1 MDLLTAAREGDEH
14 AYGQLVEPFR
24 RELKTHC
31 YRILGSAQDAEDALQ
46 ETLLAAWRGL
56 SGFQERS
63 SLRTWLYRI
72 ATNCCLRQA
81 RNRPQRMLSFDH
93 GPARRPS
100 EDLGAPVEGD
110 GWIEPLHTPEADPVQ
125 VQQRREHIGL
135 AYVAALQRLPPN
147 QRAVLILRDV
157 LGFPA
162 AEVAGLLDTS
172 PASVNSALQRAHA
185 TLASAPPAPVEQ
197 IAAPKGKE
205 RSVVAAFV
213 TAFDSGDVS
222 GIVDLLAEEVRFT
235 MPPLPAWFDGRAD
248 VIEFLTTRAFAQD
261 WRARPARFNDRP
273 SLACYQPGKDGDLV
287 LTAILVIILDGDRV
301 TWLASFIDP
310 AMLARAPLPQKIP
323 VEEFDADR

>member
-1 MDLLTAAREGDEH
+1 MDLLTAARGGDEH
-14 AYGQLVEPFR
+14 AFGQLIEPHR
-24 RELKTHC
+24 RELTAHC
-31 YRILGSAQDAEDALQ
+31 YRILGSAHDAEDALQ

-81 RNRPQRMLSFDH
+81 KNRPARMLSFDH
-93 GPARRPS
+93 APARRPGD
-100 EDLGAPVEGD
+100 DLGTPVEGD

-162 AEVAGLLDTS
+162 AEVADLLDTS

-185 TLASAPPAPVEQ
+185 TLVAAPAAPVEQ
-197 IAAPKGKE
+197 VAAPKGKE

-213 TAFDSGDVS
+213 TAFDTGDVS

-248 VIEFLTTRAFAQD
+248 VVEFLTRNVFALP

-273 SLACYQPGKDGDLV
+273 ALACYLPDPEGELTLSAILV
-287 LTAILVIILDGDRV
+287 LTLDGDRV
-301 TWLASFIDP
+301 TWLSSFIDP
-310 AMLARAPLPQKIP
+310 VMLARLPLPYETP
-323 VEEFDADR
+323 VEEFSADR

>member
-1 MDLLTAAREGDEH
+1 MDLLTAARDGDEH
-14 AYGQLVEPFR
+14 AFGRLVEPHR
-24 RELKTHC
+24 RELTAHC
-31 YRILGSAQDAEDALQ
+31 YRILGSAHDAEDALQ

-56 SGFQERS
+56 SGFQQRS

-93 GPARRPS
+93 GPARRPGD
-100 EDLGAPVEGD
+100 ELGAPVEGD
-110 GWIEPLHTPEADPVQ
+110 GWIEPLHTPEVDPEQ
-125 VQQRREHIGL
+125 VRQRREHIGL

-172 PASVNSALQRAHA
+172 RASVNSALQRAHA
-185 TLASAPPAPVEQ
+185 TLATAPAAPVEQ
-197 IAAPKGKE
+197 VAAPKGKE
-205 RSVVAAFV
+205 RTVVAAFV
-213 TAFDSGDVS
+213 TAFDAGDVS
-222 GIVDLLAEEVRFT
+222 GLVDLLADEVRFT

-248 VIEFLTTRAFAQD
+248 VVEFLSRNVFALP

-273 SLACYQPGKDGDLV
+273 SLACYLPEADGEL
-287 LTAILVIILDGDRV
+287 LLSAILVITLDGDRV

-310 AMLARAPLPQKIP
+310 VMLARSPLPQRISPK
-323 VEEFDADR
+323 EFPADR

>member
-1 MDLLTAAREGDEH
+1 MELLTAARAGDEH
-14 AYGQLVEPFR
+14 AYGRLVEPYR
-24 RELKTHC
+24 RELRAHC

-63 SLRTWLYRI
+63 SLRTWLYRV
-72 ATNCCLRQA
+72 ATNCSLRLA
-81 RNRPQRMLSFDH
+81 RNRPERMLSFDH
-93 GPARRPS
+93 GPAHRPGD
-100 EDLGAPVEGD
+100 DLGAPVAGD
-110 GWIEPLHTPEADPVQ
+110 VWIEPLHTPEADPVQ

-162 AEVAGLLDTS
+162 AEVAELLDTS
-172 PASVNSALQRAHA
+172 PASINSALQRARA
-185 TLASAPPAPVEQ
+185 TLAAAPPAPVEQ
-197 IAAPKGKE
+197 VAAPKGEE

-248 VIEFLTTRAFAQD
+248 VIEFFTTRVFALD
-261 WRARPARFNDRP
+261 WRARPAQFNDRP
-273 SLACYQPGKDGDLV
+273 ALACYRPAEDGDLE
-287 LTAILVIILDGDRV
+287 LTAILVITIDGDRV

-310 AMLARAPLPQKIP
+310 AMLARTPLPQKISP
-323 VEEFDADR
+323 ENLSADR

>member
-1 MDLLTAAREGDEH
+1 MDLLTAARGGDEH
-14 AYGQLVEPFR
+14 AFGRLVEPHR
-24 RELKTHC
+24 RELRAHC
-31 YRILGSAQDAEDALQ
+31 YRMLGSAHDAEDALQ

-81 RNRPQRMLSFDH
+81 KNRPERMLSFDH
-93 GPARRPS
+93 GPARRPGD
-100 EDLGAPVEGD
+100 ELGTPVDGD
-110 GWIEPLHTPEADPVQ
+110 VWIEPLHTPEADPVQ

-135 AYVAALQRLPPN
+135 AYVAALQRLSPN

-172 PASVNSALQRAHA
+172 AASVNSALQRAHA
-185 TLASAPPAPVEQ
+185 TLAAGPAAPVEQ
-197 IAAPKGKE
+197 VAAPRGKD
-205 RSVVAAFV
+205 RAVVAAFV
-213 TAFDSGDVS
+213 TAFDAGDVS

-235 MPPLPAWFDGRAD
+235 MPPLPAWFVGRAD
-248 VIEFLTTRAFAQD
+248 VIEFFTRNVFALP
-261 WRARPARFNDRP
+261 WRARPTRFNDRP
-273 SLACYQPGKDGDLV
+273 SLACYLPDPDGELVLSAILV
-287 LTAILVIILDGDRV
+287 LTLDGDRV

-310 AMLARAPLPQKIP
+310 AMLARSPLPQKFSD
-323 VEEFDADR
+323 EFSADR